1 MYCDKKFS
9 TDKSSLQRL
18 GLCSRTTEILALAAA
33 TAAATTFFTS
43 AVVDYVQLDHGSHLL
58 SYRRLSIDLV
68 QKIGGQRAS
77 TLQSYWLITFT
88 SFSVVLVSGANLII
102 SCPQQATILS

>member
-1 MYCDKKFS
+1 MRQTEVFPY
-9 TDKSSLQRL
+9 LAA
-18 GLCSRTTEILALAAA
+18 TTAAA
-33 TAAATTFFTS
+33 TALTFTT
-43 AVVDYVQLDHGSHLL
+43 AVIADNIQFVHGFHLL